1 MRIREPLVNIDLIMS
16 LPLHPVY
23 EQNIKPLLHGIVK
36 KNYDDAFLGTWGMTS

>member
-23 EQNIKPLLHGIVK
+23 EQLKYKTLVAWNRIKKL
-36 KNYDDAFLGTWGMTS
+36 